1 MRKAEFAVHVRTHTT
16 DTETGWATKER
27 ALLQAQMLYAA
38 REGHEE
44 LGWWACDV
52 KMRVKG
58 DRWRIMERFS
68 IGRVVL

>member
-1 MRKAEFAVHVRTHTT
+1 MRKAEYAVCVRTHTME
-16 DTETGWATKER
+16 TETGWSSKER
-27 ALLQAQMLYAA
+27 AMLQAQMLYAA

-58 DRWRIMERFS
+58 SRWRILERFMV
-68 IGRVVL
+68 GRVVL